1 VLPQVQTKM
10 IRINKGITKR
20 NFFFFLFLS
29 FFFLLLSMQNLNTQI
44 TTGLSLELFHQQ
56 TKTSFD
62 LPANSSTILVGKPH
76 NQIVPAIDVS
86 NLPDEDIVS
95 RNHAQIHIDKNTYFI
110 EDLGSSNGTYLNK
123 VKLEPGKL
131 YPLKLGDKINL
142 GQDKKVTFIFQEKQI
157 IASSST
163 NKAISSKTVLQPQRL
178 EKEKTSVDRTSKVVG
193 LASLFSAVVLL
204 AANTQIGIFVRIP
217 SLLLCVAGIVILLQR
232 RFNRNW
238 GWVLIGLGI
247 AVMLFTGNVFLSVNF
262 LAILASTALFIAGYQ
277 LFTTGKV
284 WKYSLREIKGLLKK

>member
-1 VLPQVQTKM
+1 
-10 IRINKGITKR
+10 
-20 NFFFFLFLS
+20 
-29 FFFLLLSMQNLNTQI
+29 MQNLDTQI

-62 LPANSSTILVGKPH
+62 LPADYSNILIGKPH
-76 NQIVPAIDVS
+76 NNIIPEIDVS

-95 RNHAQIHIDKNTYFI
+95 RNHAKIHIDKNIYFI
-110 EDLGSSNGTYLNK
+110 EDLGSSNGTVLNK
-123 VKLEPGKL
+123 TKLEPGKR
-131 YPLKLGDKINL
+131 YSLKLGDKINL

-157 IASSST
+157 IVSSSAS
-163 NKAISSKTVLQPQRL
+163 KEISSETVLQPQRFQ
-178 EKEKTSVDRTSKVVG
+178 KQKTSVDRTSKVVG
-193 LASLFSAVVLL
+193 LASLFASVILL

-217 SLLLCVAGIVILLQR
+217 SLLLCVVGIVILLQR
-232 RFNRNW
+232 RYNRNW

-284 WKYSLREIKGLLKK
+284 WKYNLQEIKGLLKK